1 MSRIKLFAD
10 STCDLSDEMLK
21 KYDISMVPLYVHFND
36 DSFKDR
42 VEINTQGL
50 YKKVEEYNTLPS
62 TAAPSPGDFYSAFK
76 PYVEE
81 GREIL
86 YVGISS
92 LISTTVQ
99 NATIAK
105 NDLEG
110 AKIEIIDSYNLS
122 NASALLLL
130 KAAEYIEQG
139 LGLEEIAEKL
149 RGLAPKLQTVFAV
162 DTMDYLYKGGR
173 CSSMQ
178 YFFGS
183 LLKIHP
189 IIQMVDGKMI
199 VAEKVR
205 GKMEK
210 ALDYMIEDAL
220 ERKDKIDSNR
230 IYFPNSMA
238 EDSVNYIIAALEKE
252 LDNPEFIIAE
262 TGCVVS
268 SHCGPGGLGILYLEK

>member
-1 MSRIKLFAD
+1 MSKIKLFAD
-10 STCDLSDEMLK
+10 STCDMPVELLE
-21 KYDISMVPLYVHFND
+21 KYDISVVPLYVHFND
-36 DSFKDR
+36 DSFKDKI
-42 VEINTQGL
+42 EINTQGL
-50 YKKVEEYNTLPS
+50 YQKVTEYNTLPA

-76 PYVEE
+76 PFVEE

-92 LISTTVQ
+92 LISSTVQ

-105 NDLEG
+105 NDFED
-110 AKIEIIDSYNLS
+110 AKIEIVDSYNLS
-122 NASALLLL
+122 NGSALLLM
-130 KAAEYIEQG
+130 KAADYIEEG
-139 LGLEEIAEKL
+139 LSLEEIADKL
-149 RGLAPKLQTVFAV
+149 RGIAPKLRTIFAV

-220 ERKDKIDSNR
+220 ERKDRIDSNR
-230 IYFPNSMA
+230 IFFPNSMA

-252 LDNPEFIIAE
+252 LDNPQFIIAE

-268 SHCGPGGLGILYLEK
+268 SHCGPGGLGIIYLEK

>member
-1 MSRIKLFAD
+1 MSKIKLFAD

-21 KYDISMVPLYVHFND
+21 KYDISVVPLYVHFNE

-42 VEINTQGL
+42 VEINTEDL
-50 YKKVEEYNTLPS
+50 YKKVDEYNILPS

-86 YVGISS
+86 YVGIST
-92 LISTTVQ
+92 LISSTVQ

-110 AKIEIIDSYNLS
+110 SKIEIVDSLNLS
-122 NASALLLL
+122 NGSALLLL
-130 KAAEYIEQG
+130 KAVDFIEQG

-149 RGLAPKLQTVFAV
+149 TAMAPKLQTIFAV
-162 DTMDYLYKGGR
+162 DTMDYLFKGGR
-173 CSSMQ
+173 CSSLQ

-189 IIQMVDGKMI
+189 IIKIVDGKMDL
-199 VAEKVR
+199 VEKIR
-205 GKMEK
+205 GKMTK
-210 ALDYMIEDAL
+210 ALDYMIEDTLA
-220 ERKDKIDSNR
+220 RKDRIDSNR
-230 IYFPNSMA
+230 IFFPNSMA
-238 EDSVNYIIAALEKE
+238 LDSVNYIIAALEKE
-252 LDNPEFIIAE
+252 LDNPEFIIDE

-268 SHCGPGGLGILYLEK
+268 SHCGKGALGVIYLEK